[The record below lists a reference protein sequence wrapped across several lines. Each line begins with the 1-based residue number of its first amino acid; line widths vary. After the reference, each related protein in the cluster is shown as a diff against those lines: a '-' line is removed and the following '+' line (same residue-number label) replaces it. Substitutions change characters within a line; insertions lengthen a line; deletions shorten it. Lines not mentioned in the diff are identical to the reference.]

1 MTYRRMLRYLLVF
14 CFFLAAVATQAG
26 IVRGKITDPKGEP
39 LAFANVAVRGSATS
53 TASND
58 QGNYQL
64 RLEAGSY
71 EMVFQYVGFKPRV
84 EKVTVQ
90 GGDTAT
96 VLNMTLTPE
105 NYNLGEVLI
114 RASDRDPAYAI
125 VQHAIDWRKYH
136 RAEVA
141 AFTARMYIKSL
152 IRLTDVPGKIMGL
165 VKVGPDIKPGV
176 VYLSESLSDMTFR
189 QPDKIQ
195 ERMISSRVSG
205 SSKGFS
211 FNRAS
216 KSFNFYDNLLQSG
229 FSERGFVSPV
239 AQNAMQ
245 FYRYEL
251 VGTSQQNG
259 VAINKIR
266 VTPRHRIDPA
276 FSGFIY
282 IAEDGTW
289 RLHSLDL
296 SLDSNSGIEYV
307 DKLRVEILYA
317 PAPGHPQAWIIQS
330 QKVNLS
336 AGGLGFKGNGSI
348 NAVLS
353 NYRVTPTY
361 PDKPVVAATPPPVA
375 EPAHRETVAEAR
387 QQRPQLRGLTR
398 TIRRDARTRG
408 QQDIPLPEGGV
419 ALAPMPKGQVMLIEK
434 GANERAIAYWDS
446 IRPIPLSEEE
456 VKDYRVKDSV
466 EVIQKSKPYQDSMD
480 RIRNKP
486 SFFGLLLGGY
496 TYNNTFRRRFISV
509 ESPTDKMV
517 YNTVEG
523 LVINLNATLTQR
535 YEDRRTYSLE
545 PTLRYGFS
553 SKQLSP
559 SLRGGYTFRPETFS
573 RVGFSVGRTILDFD
587 PYNNLPHTPFNAP
600 LLNTNYTLLANRN
613 YNKYYQRDGLELT
626 YRTEVANGFFVNL
639 AAGYADRQELYNTTI
654 ELIRDVPGQAFTP
667 NRPVAAELPE
677 GTGFGR
683 SRSVTLD
690 VGLNWQ
696 PGQKYITRPDGKFN
710 LYSSRYPRLT
720 LGLRQGLRNVLG
732 SDVRFTRLEAG
743 AQKEFGFG
751 LFGETRLNATV
762 GTYLGR
768 PDLTF
773 IDYRHFAGN
782 RTALTID
789 FERQFQLLDYYRYS
803 TDEHYAIGHFSH
815 HFNGF
820 FFNKI
825 PAFRQLKWQEVATL
839 NYLYTPAAGHYA
851 ELGLGI
857 EHIFKALRVDFFT
870 ALQSSERLNSG
881 IRIGVGF

>member
-1 MTYRRMLRYLLVF
+1 MP
-14 CFFLAAVATQAG
+14 AWAG
-26 IVRGKITDPKGEP
+26 VVRGKITDPNGDP
-39 LAFANVAVRGSATS
+39 LAFANVAVRGSSTS

-64 RLEAGSY
+64 RLEAGRY
-71 EMVFQYVGFKPRV
+71 EVVFQYVGFKPRI
-84 EKVTVQ
+84 ETLTVA

-96 VLNMTLTPE
+96 VLNVTLTPE

-141 AFTARMYIKSL
+141 AFTARMYIKSI
-152 IRLTDVPGKIMGL
+152 IRLTDVPNKILGL
-165 VKVGPDIKPGV
+165 MKVGPDLKPGV
-176 VYLSESLSDMTFR
+176 VYLSESLSDLTFR
-189 QPDKIQ
+189 QPGKIQ

-259 VAINKIR
+259 ITINKIR

-276 FSGFIY
+276 FTGFIY

-330 QKVNLS
+330 QKVNLT

-361 PDKPVVAATPPPVA
+361 PAPPVIAATPPPAA
-375 EPAHRETVAEAR
+375 EPAHRETVAEAK

-398 TIRRDARTRG
+398 TIRRDARAKA
-408 QQDIPLPEGGV
+408 QEEIPLPEGGI
-419 ALAPMPKGQVMLIEK
+419 AFEPMAKGQVMLIEK
-434 GANERAIAYWDS
+434 GANERNLAYWDS

-486 SFFGLLLGGY
+486 DFTSLLLGGY
-496 TYNNTFRRRFISV
+496 TYSNTYRRRFISV
-509 ESPTDKMV
+509 DSPTDKMV

-523 LVINLNATLTQR
+523 VVINLNATLTQT
-535 YEDRRTYSLE
+535 YEDRRSYMLE
-545 PTLRYGFS
+545 PALRYGFS
-553 SKQLSP
+553 SRQFSP
-559 SLRGGYTFRPETFS
+559 SLRGSYTFRPESFS
-573 RVGFSVGRTILDFD
+573 RVGFAVGRTILDFD
-587 PYNNLPHTPFNAP
+587 PYNNQPHAPFNSP
-600 LLNTNYTLLANRN
+600 LINTTYTLLANRN
-613 YNKYYQRDGLELT
+613 YYKYYQNDGLELN
-626 YRTEVANGFFVNL
+626 YRMELVNGLFMNL
-639 AAGYADRQELYNTTI
+639 AAGYADRRELYNTTI
-654 ELIRDVPGQAFTP
+654 GVLRDVPGRALTP
-667 NRPVAAELPE
+667 NRPEAAELPQ

-683 SRSVTLD
+683 SQALTLD
-690 VGLNWQ
+690 LSLNWQ
-696 PGQKYITRPDGKFN
+696 PGQKYVTRPDGKFN
-710 LYSSRYPRLT
+710 LYNSRYPRLT
-720 LGLRQGLRNVLG
+720 LGLRQGLRGVLG
-732 SDVRFTRLEAG
+732 SDVRFTRLELG
-743 AQKEFGFG
+743 VRKELGFG
-751 LFGETRLNATV
+751 LFGETRLS
-762 GTYLGR
+762 GTAGAYLGNT
-768 PDLTF
+768 DLSF
-773 IDYRHFAGN
+773 VDYRHFAGN
-782 RTALTID
+782 RTALTIS
-789 FERQFQLLDYYRYS
+789 FEQQFQLLDYYRYS
-803 TDEHYAIGHFSH
+803 TADRYAVGHFSH

-825 PAFRQLKWQEVATL
+825 PLFRRLKWQEVATL
-839 NYLYTPAAGHYA
+839 NYLYTPTAGHYA
-851 ELGLGI
+851 ELGVGV

-870 ALQSSERLNSG
+870 GLQSARRLDSG
-881 IRIGVGF
+881 IRIGIGI

>member
-1 MTYRRMLRYLLVF
+1 MARYLLIALV
-14 CFFLAAVATQAG
+14 LLSAAAARAG
-26 IVRGKITDPKGEP
+26 IVRGKITDPKGEA

-53 TASND
+53 TASNE

-64 RLEAGSY
+64 RLDAGRY
-71 EMVFQYVGFKPRV
+71 EIVYQYVGFKPRV
-84 EKVTVQ
+84 EQLTVA

-96 VLNMTLTPE
+96 VLNVTLTPE

-141 AFTARMYIKSL
+141 AFTARMYIKS
-152 IRLTDVPGKIMGL
+152 IVRLTEVPGKIMGL
-165 VKVGPDIKPGV
+165 MKVGPDIKPGV
-176 VYLSESLSDMTFR
+176 VYLSESLSDMSFR
-189 QPDKIQ
+189 QPGKIQ

-216 KSFNFYDNLLQSG
+216 KSFNFYENLLQSG

-251 VGTSQQNG
+251 VGTSVQNG
-259 VAINKIR
+259 MTINKIR

-307 DKLRVEILYA
+307 DKLRVEVLYA

-330 QKVNLS
+330 QKVSLS
-336 AGGLGFKGNGSI
+336 AGGLGFKGNGTI
-348 NAVLS
+348 NASLS

-361 PDKPVVAATPPPVA
+361 PDAPVVAPTPPPTN
-375 EPAHRETVAEAR
+375 EPAHRETLAEAK
-387 QQRPQLRGLTR
+387 QDRPQLRGLTR
-398 TIRRDARTRG
+398 TIRRDAKAKAQREA
-408 QQDIPLPEGGV
+408 PLPADGI
-419 ALAPMPKGQVMLIEK
+419 ALKPMAKGQVMLIEK
-434 GANERAIAYWDS
+434 GANERTEAYWDS

-456 VKDYRVKDSV
+456 IKDYHVKDSV

-486 SFFGLLLGGY
+486 SFMGLLVGGY
-496 TYNNTFRRRFISV
+496 TYNNTFKRRSILV

-523 LVINLNATLTQR
+523 LVINLNATYTQR
-535 YEDRRTYSLE
+535 YEDRRNYMLE

-553 SKQLSP
+553 SRQFSP
-559 SLRGGYTFRPETFS
+559 SLKGSYTYRPESFS
-573 RVGFSVGRTILDFD
+573 RVGFAVGRTILDFD

-600 LLNTNYTLLANRN
+600 LLNTSYTLLANRN
-613 YNKYYQRDGLELT
+613 YNKYYQRDGLELN
-626 YRTEVANGFFVNL
+626 YRTEALNGFFVNL
-639 AAGYADRQELYNTTI
+639 AAAYADRQELYNTTV
-654 ELIRDVPGQAFTP
+654 ELIRDVPGRAFTP
-667 NRPVAAELPE
+667 NRPEAAELPQ

-683 SRSVTLD
+683 SQALTLD
-690 VGLNWQ
+690 LGLTWQ
-696 PGQKYITRPDGKFN
+696 PGQQYVTRPDGKFN
-710 LYSSRYPRLT
+710 LYNARYPRL
-720 LGLRQGLRNVLG
+720 LLNVRQAFRGVLG
-732 SDVRFTRLEAG
+732 ADVRFTRLELG
-743 AQKEFGFG
+743 AQKELGFG
-751 LFGETRLNATV
+751 LFGETRLSATA
-762 GTYLGR
+762 GAYLGR

-773 IDYRHFAGN
+773 VDYRHFAGN
-782 RTALTID
+782 RTILAID
-789 FERQFQLLDYYRYS
+789 FERQFQLLDNYRYS
-803 TDEHYAIGHFSH
+803 TAERYLIARGSH

-820 FFNKI
+820 FFNKL

-839 NYLYTPAAGHYA
+839 NYLYTPAAGNYV
-851 ELGLGI
+851 ELGLGV

-870 ALQSSERLNSG
+870 SLQSKEKVGSG
-881 IRIGVGF
+881 IRIGIGF

>member
-1 MTYRRMLRYLLVF
+1 MPL
-14 CFFLAAVATQAG
+14 FLAVLTAQAG

-58 QGNYQL
+58 QGSYQL
-64 RLEAGSY
+64 RLDAGQY

-84 EKVTVQ
+84 EKVTVAA
-90 GGDTAT
+90 GDTAT
-96 VLNMTLTPE
+96 VLNVTLTPE

-141 AFTARMYIKSL
+141 AFTARMYIKSI

-176 VYLSESLSDMTFR
+176 VYLSESVSDMTFR
-189 QPDKIQ
+189 QPNKIQ

-216 KSFNFYDNLLQSG
+216 KNFNFYDNLLQSG

-251 VGTSQQNG
+251 VGASQQNG
-259 VAINKIR
+259 ITINKIR

-296 SLDSNSGIEYV
+296 SLGSNSGIEYV
-307 DKLRVEILYA
+307 DNMRVEILYA

-330 QKVNLS
+330 QKVSLS

-361 PDKPVVAATPPPVA
+361 PNPPVVAATPPPA
-375 EPAHRETVAEAR
+375 NEPAHRETVAEAK
-387 QQRPQLRGLTR
+387 QQRPQLRVATR
-398 TIRRDARTRG
+398 SIRREARTKA
-408 QQDIPLPEGGV
+408 QEEIPLPEGGV

-434 GANERAIAYWDS
+434 GANERDVAYWDS

-466 EVIQKSKPYQDSMD
+466 EVIEKSKPYQDSMD

-486 SFFGLLLGGY
+486 SFFGVLVGGY
-496 TYNNTFRRRFISV
+496 TYSNTYRRRFITV
-509 ESPTDKMV
+509 DSPTDKMV

-523 LVINLNATLTQR
+523 LVVNLNATFLQR
-535 YEDRRTYSLE
+535 YEDRRSYSLE
-545 PTLRYGFS
+545 PALRYGFS
-553 SKQLSP
+553 SKQFSP
-559 SLRGGYTFRPETFS
+559 SLRGGYTFRPESFS
-573 RVGFSVGRTILDFD
+573 RVGFAVGRTILDFD
-587 PYNNLPHTPFNAP
+587 PYNNQPHTPFNAP
-600 LLNTNYTLLANRN
+600 LLNTTYTLLANRN
-613 YNKYYQRDGLELT
+613 YNKYYQRDGVELT
-626 YRTEVANGFFVNL
+626 YRTEAFNGFFVNL
-639 AAGYADRQELYNTTI
+639 GAGYADRRELYNTTA
-654 ELIRDVPGQAFTP
+654 ELIRDVPGRAFTP
-667 NRPVAAELPE
+667 NQPEAAELPQ

-683 SRSVTLD
+683 SRAVTVD
-690 VGLNWQ
+690 IGLNWQ
-696 PGQKYITRPDGKFN
+696 PGQKYVTRPDGKFN
-710 LYSSRYPRLT
+710 LYNSRYPRLS

-732 SDVRFTRLEAG
+732 SDVRFTRLELG
-743 AQKEFGFG
+743 VQKEVGFG
-751 LFGETRLNATV
+751 LFGETRLSGTA
-762 GTYLGR
+762 GTYLGT

-782 RTALTID
+782 RTALAIS
-789 FERQFQLLDYYRYS
+789 FEQQFQLLDNYRYS
-803 TDEHYAIGHFSH
+803 TAQRYVVGHFSH

-820 FFNKI
+820 FFNKL

-839 NYLYTPAAGHYA
+839 NYLYTPTAGQYA
-851 ELGLGI
+851 ELGVGV
-857 EHIFKALRVDFFT
+857 EHIFKILRVDYFT
-870 ALQSSERLNSG
+870 ALQAGERLNSG
-881 IRIGVGF
+881 IRIGIGF